1 MTMSLSKTL
10 AINSSRTPWGLR
22 EVKREGMSREHLA
35 PLVEL
40 GNNHYNKH
48 SSWRAFSTRQKPGA
62 SHSPQ
67 TSLCYGWK
75 RVSGN
80 GIILCQ
86 ALIRRAAGAV
96 WDIQTAHSI
105 SCTHAHTHNRTERV
119 REKQAVLTNT
129 GCGGGQ
135 SRPDDSQH
143 TQINKMAVHR
153 NQDMVQNYNT
163 VLWFYPL
170 SLYTYNN

>member
-1 MTMSLSKTL
+1 
-10 AINSSRTPWGLR
+10 
-22 EVKREGMSREHLA
+22 MSREHLT

-40 GNNHYNKH
+40 GNRHYNKH

-67 TSLCYGWK
+67 TSLSYGWK

-80 GIILCQ
+80 CIILCQ
-86 ALIRRAAGAV
+86 ALVRRAAGAV

-105 SCTHAHTHNRTERV
+105 SCTHAHTHTHNRTERV

-135 SRPDDSQH
+135 SRTDDSQH
-143 TQINKMAVHR
+143 TDK
-153 NQDMVQNYNT
+153 QNGSAQKPRHGPELQYHS
-163 VLWFYPL
+163 VVSSFIPL
-170 SLYTYNN
+170 YLQ